1 MVIIVFGCCSEL
13 HVSCLAFSVHYYYY
27 YYYELYIRFA
37 LMCMLMIICGLR
49 MTLKHF
55 IHLYACSADKRR
67 YMCNWYSLVVVNSF
81 SCCLFRTCFYR
92 CGLVLFSFRFK
103 VICFIIG
110 LWDFLASII
119 SQLVFLSVWMAQW
132 REVLTVFPAGRKSR
146 GWHEGGIPEDLN
158 PAPHAWINHPFVK
171 SQQRRIA
178 YLIWTRGMGFFVC
191 VCVCFERH

>member
-1 MVIIVFGCCSEL
+1 M
-13 HVSCLAFSVHYYYY
+13 
-27 YYYELYIRFA
+27 
-37 LMCMLMIICGLR
+37 
-49 MTLKHF
+49 
-55 IHLYACSADKRR
+55 
-67 YMCNWYSLVVVNSF
+67 
-81 SCCLFRTCFYR
+81 
-92 CGLVLFSFRFK
+92 LFSFRFK

-110 LWDFLASII
+110 LWDFFSFYYF
-119 SQLVFLSVWMAQW
+119 SSRFLSVWMAQW

-191 VCVCFERH
+191 VCALRDTNLVGLLENSQTFDCLVNCVWQLIRFVELHLCCVYTGHSASILDSYHALFHVFNFRIWIEY